1 MRTLEELVG
10 YKDKNVVIT
19 GSASGMAKAAT
30 ELLIAFGAK
39 VYAIDRNDI
48 DLPVY
53 KSIKGDLSTRE
64 GIDSV
69 VSELPEKIDALFMCH
84 GVALIPEKE
93 KFIQLVNFIGQKYM
107 VEALLPRILENGS
120 VSFISSSGGY
130 GWENKIE
137 LINEYINLNTFEEQV
152 EWVEGHMPIFSEGY
166 MSDSYCF
173 SKQCINA
180 YVKSKVRPPEFINK
194 KIRVNAIAP
203 SYTISGLTKD
213 FNLAISQDGSEESGE
228 KLMHDLFLK
237 SWNGRPGTS
246 EDMGYPLVM
255 IGSNL
260 FGYLSGQVIY
270 IDFGMTGEMDYKN
283 LLSK

>member
-1 MRTLEELVG
+1 MKTVEALMG
-10 YKDKNVVIT
+10 YKNKNVVIT

-30 ELLIAFGAK
+30 ELLISLGAN

-48 DLPVY
+48 DLPVF
-53 KSIKGDLSTRE
+53 KAIKGDLSTKE
-64 GIDSV
+64 GIDKV
-69 VSELPEKIDALFMCH
+69 FSELPENIEALFMCH
-84 GVALIPEKE
+84 GVALIPQKE
-93 KFIQLVNFIGQKYM
+93 KFIQLVNFIGQKYF
-107 VEALLPRILENGS
+107 VEAVLPRISDNGS
-120 VSFISSSGGY
+120 ISFISSSGGY
-130 GWENKIE
+130 GWEKKID
-137 LINEYINLNTFEEQV
+137 IIHEYLNCPTFEEQAN
-152 EWVEGHMPIFSEGY
+152 WVDSHMEIFSEGY
-166 MSDSYCF
+166 SSDSYCF

-180 YVKSKVRPPEFINK
+180 YIKTKVRSLEFIDR
-194 KIRVNAIAP
+194 KIRINAIAP

-270 IDFGMTGEMDYKN
+270 IDFGMTGELDYKN
-283 LLSK
+283 L